1 MDYKAEP
8 AHFPAIPLSAFQ
20 RVSISACQHF
30 SPFPL
35 SPFLLITLAVLLA
48 FTAPAATA
56 SNPYLHTITNRNVF
70 ALKEPPDPSKAP
82 PPPPPNVPAV
92 KLAGITT
99 VMGGKRAILRVPHP
113 ARPPVPAGETSLI
126 LAEGAPAEDGIQVLA
141 INIATATV
149 RINNNGTTQDLDLE
163 KDAPKSAPAAAPAI
177 PVPGQPGAI
186 PVPRPAVLPVPNGVA
201 NFARPIRGGGPAA
214 ANPGSTADAQ
224 GVPGAGPAGLA
235 APQAPPPLSLEEQEV
250 MIEVNR
256 MRDAN
261 KIATGDLP
269 PYPPTELQG
278 ILQQEQQA
286 GQGGNPPSPF

>member
-1 MDYKAEP
+1 MDHKAEP
-8 AHFPAIPLSAFQ
+8 AHFPTFPLSAFQ

-201 NFARPIRGGGPAA
+201 NFARPIRGAGPPGVGE
-214 ANPGSTADAQ
+214 ANAQ
-224 GVPGAGPAGLA
+224 GVPGAGPAGIG
-235 APQAPPPLSLEEQEV
+235 APPPPQPLYRTVEEQEV
-250 MIEVNR
+250 LMELE
-256 MRDAN
+256 RDRTA
-261 KIATGDLP
+261 AAVAAGELP
-269 PYPPTELQG
+269 PLPPTS
-278 ILQQEQQA
+278 LQQEFQNEQQA
-286 GQGGNPPSPF
+286 QPNVPPALPF